1 MEASRRTVIRAGLA
15 GAGAALISVSG
26 APGRAFGVNASAGEP
41 LTVNIDPGT
50 AAPLAP
56 NFGGYNPDFQVV
68 GMNFG
73 DPQAASLAR
82 ELRTGTLRYPSGTDA
97 DYFDLRSGDVRP
109 EWAAQFFGKMT
120 AFDTSQDDA
129 HVIGAKPD
137 LHRLAGFKA
146 LLDDIRADTVIIIN
160 GFTDTPE
167 SAAAIAG
174 YCLANSIRVAAY
186 ELSNEGWLLPTF
198 FMDATDY
205 AARMKP
211 YYDAIKAVDPAAQV
225 NVMFSQGEAPAWDQA
240 LGAYPDKY
248 WDGISFHMYG
258 GGDRYSTFDDAVKDL
273 NTRLAD
279 RTNSYVDSYYL
290 AKGRPDMRVFV
301 SEFNSTPSTMT
312 ALSTSGI
319 IRTLYNGIFA
329 AEFVTRLSAHPNVD
343 RVMLHGLVQFGTTF
357 TKPYLDTM
365 KSVHERGE
373 TLDTTGFDYGIV
385 RHGSALGLAVCL
397 DAINRSSHTL
407 TTSTSEA
414 VVTVPKHGG
423 TVPAVHTQAY
433 VGLDGYDSLVITNK
447 SATAHALT
455 LQWGGVT
462 LPGPFDTLFIS
473 SDDPRAENTAAA
485 PGSIAMTEG
494 SASGVVE
501 VPAYSVMRVRWRRA
515 RASLD
520 PAFVTR
526 NGANILSTR
535 PNGRRV
541 TVAWTPALGAGDY
554 LVRCRDA
561 NGTVVKRRVTRKT
574 EAAFA
579 GLALGRAY
587 EFTVTPLTKKGQGAA
602 SPPCHVLLAA
612 PSAPLLDVAAP
623 GDGCVNVSW
632 QPVVGANSYTVRH
645 SANGSE
651 HTIDA
656 GNAIGLRV
664 RGIANGEARTFTV
677 QAVNGYGESS
687 ASNALVATPGADVPY
702 APHTVLAAAGS
713 GGTAVWWKPSYK
725 RIASSNLESGSGD
738 WTLNGPWEVVSL
750 PGADGPLAGGI
761 GMSKRLA
768 ISGSGLALFGPD
780 VATHHFVGAELAFS
794 PPLSGSAG
802 LVLRYSDANNYLFAV
817 FDFATTKHCIGRVLN
832 GETTILGST
841 PAITDPYAMPTAG
854 RQVTYRFELNAATL
868 ALFRDG
874 GEVLR
879 VSSGSLQDS
888 APGRAGAISDGSS
901 VNVDRLH
908 VEADTAT
915 GFDVLRAEGPAGPYT
930 VVASNHPDLSLVDTA
945 SSGAGGYY
953 KVVAVTGGVRSADA
967 SHPAPSRLRNI
978 AREATITASSTLAGT
993 ATAKLVDGI
1002 TNLDSSRWVSQPGE
1016 PHDLEFAWA
1025 SAKTIGRVCVH
1036 TGFMANKGFQV
1047 ADFEL
1052 QQWDGA
1058 TWRTVTAVVGN
1069 DRDVY
1074 AGTFNDLSFVPVTTK
1089 SVRLHITK
1097 ACAAP
1102 GYTNARVLEVEIYG
1116 K

>member
-1 MEASRRTVIRAGLA
+1 MEASRRTVIKAGLA
-15 GAGAALISVSG
+15 GAGAALLSVNG
-26 APGRAFGVNASAGEP
+26 APGRAFAAEASAGEP

-68 GMNFG
+68 GMNFA

-82 ELRTGTLRYPSGTDA
+82 ELRAGTLRYPSGTDS

-146 LLDDIRADTVIIIN
+146 LLDDVQADTVIIIN

-174 YCLANSIRVAAY
+174 YCLANNIRVAAF

-205 AARMKP
+205 ATRMKP

-279 RTNSYVDSYYL
+279 RTNSYIDSYYL

-329 AEFVTRLSAHPNVD
+329 AEFVTRLSTHPNVD

-365 KSVHERGE
+365 KSVYERGE
-373 TLDTTGFDYGIV
+373 TLDTAGFEYGIV
-385 RHGSALGLAVCL
+385 RHGSALALAVCL

-414 VVTVPKHGG
+414 VVTVPKYGG

-447 SATAHALT
+447 SATPHALT
-455 LQWGGVT
+455 LQWGGVP
-462 LPGPFDTLFIS
+462 LSGPFDTLFIS
-473 SDDPRAENTAAA
+473 SDDPRAENTAAV
-485 PGSIAMTEG
+485 PGSIVMTEG
-494 SASGVVE
+494 SASGVVA
-501 VPAYSVMRVRWRRA
+501 VPAYCVMRVRWKRA

-520 PAFVTR
+520 PTLVTR
-526 NGANILSTR
+526 NGANILSAQ

-541 TVAWTPALGAGDY
+541 KVAWTPALGAGDY
-554 LVRCRDA
+554 LVLGRDA
-561 NGTVVKRRVTRKT
+561 DGTVVKRRLTGKT
-574 EAAFA
+574 EATFA
-579 GLALGRAY
+579 GLALGKAY
-587 EFTVTPLTKKGQGAA
+587 EFTVVPLAENRQGTA
-602 SPPCHVLLAA
+602 SQPCHVLLAA
-612 PSAPLLDVAAP
+612 PAAPLLEAATP
-623 GDGCVNVSW
+623 ADSSVNVSW
-632 QPVVGANSYTVRH
+632 QPVVGADSYIVRH
-645 SANGSE
+645 GAVGNE
-651 HTIDA
+651 NTIDA

-664 RGIANGEARTFTV
+664 RGLANGEACTFTV
-677 QAVNGYGESS
+677 HAVNGYGESS

-702 APHTVLAAAGS
+702 APHTVRAAAGS

-725 RIASSNLESGSGD
+725 RIASSNFESGSGD
-738 WTLNGPWEVVSL
+738 WDLYGPWDVASM
-750 PGADGPLAGGI
+750 PGADGPLANGI
-761 GMSKRLA
+761 GMSQRLA
-768 ISGSGLALFGPD
+768 ISGTGIALFGPD
-780 VATHHFVGAELAFS
+780 VAANHFVGAELAFS
-794 PPLSGSAG
+794 QPLSGSAG
-802 LVLRYSDANNYLFAV
+802 LVLRYSDTANYLFAV
-817 FDFATTKHCIGRVLN
+817 FDFATMKHSIGRVLN

-854 RQVTYRFELNAATL
+854 RQVAYRFELNAATL

-879 VSSGSLQDS
+879 VSSGSLQES
-888 APGRAGAISDGSS
+888 GPGRVGVISNGSS

-915 GFDVLRAEGPAGPYT
+915 GFDVLRAESPAGPYA
-930 VVASNHPDLSLVDTA
+930 VVAINHPDQSLVDTA
-945 SSGAGGYY
+945 SSSADNYY
-953 KVVAVTGGVRSADA
+953 KVVAVTGEVRSADS
-967 SHPAPSRLRNI
+967 SHPAPSRLKNV
-978 AREATITASSTLAGT
+978 ARDATITASSTLVGT

-1002 TNLDSSRWVSQPGE
+1002 TNLDSSRWVSESGE
-1016 PHDLEFAWA
+1016 PHDLEFAWPT
-1025 SAKTIGRVCVH
+1025 AKTIGRVCVY
-1036 TGFMANKGFQV
+1036 TGFMANRGFQV

-1058 TWRTVTAVVGN
+1058 TWQTVTAVAGS

-1074 AGTFNDLSFVPVTTK
+1074 MGTFNDLSFVPVTTK
-1089 SVRLHITK
+1089 RVRLHITK